1 MPERVF
7 GFRVL
12 VGVPAFVACA
22 LESAGDGWFVHG
34 FVLWSSSV
42 ERRFVLYRTL
52 PASPAP
58 HQLRLPYRN
67 TRVVSSARG
76 EVSLCAA
83 CRCVQSCGPCCRESR
98 VSCDSRARVAFRRR
112 VVCVVCTPIEYTL
125 HRASSTGRAGWYA
138 RRRGEAV
145 HDTRRRRSCRGT
157 GRAQAVYRESGL
169 GSGSAGAID
178 VVVDVVWTPPV

>member
-1 MPERVF
+1 MVESVMKS
-7 GFRVL
+7 VL
-12 VGVPAFVACA
+12 RRGRHGGPRSVRSPSVRSARSARSKFKPGPNRSTSQTRNSLFNWQFVRRAR
-22 LESAGDGWFVHG
+22 ESAGRV
-34 FVLWSSSV
+34 FVLWSLSV

-83 CRCVQSCGPCCRESR
+83 CRCVLSWGPCCRESR
-98 VSCDSRARVAFRRR
+98 VSCDSRARVAFRRS

-138 RRRGEAV
+138 RRR
-145 HDTRRRRSCRGT
+145 
-157 GRAQAVYRESGL
+157 
-169 GSGSAGAID
+169 
-178 VVVDVVWTPPV
+178 

>member
-22 LESAGDGWFVHG
+22 GIRPGRVVCVV
-34 FVLWSSSV
+34 VLDSSSV

-58 HQLRLPYRN
+58 HQLRLSYRN

-83 CRCVQSCGPCCRESR
+83 CRCVLSWHLGSVLPCELRF
-98 VSCDSRARVAFRRR
+98 A
-112 VVCVVCTPIEYTL
+112 CTRGVEETCSLCSLYSYREYTL
-125 HRASSTGRAGWYA
+125 HRPSSTGRG
-138 RRRGEAV
+138 GLV
-145 HDTRRRRSCRGT
+145 
-157 GRAQAVYRESGL
+157 RAQAERRCTPAP
-169 GSGSAGAID
+169 AGGGRA
-178 VVVDVVWTPPV
+178 VVGRKPSIASPG

>member
-58 HQLRLPYRN
+58 HQQRLPYRN

-83 CRCVQSCGPCCRESR
+83 CRCVLSW
-98 VSCDSRARVAFRRR
+98 
-112 VVCVVCTPIEYTL
+112 
-125 HRASSTGRAGWYA
+125 H
-138 RRRGEAV
+138 
-145 HDTRRRRSCRGT
+145 
-157 GRAQAVYRESGL
+157 L
-169 GSGSAGAID
+169 GSVLS
-178 VVVDVVWTPPV
+178 

>member
-67 TRVVSSARG
+67 TRVVSYAWG
-76 EVSLCAA
+76 DVSLCAGVL
-83 CRCVQSCGPCCRESR
+83 VQCSRIRWGLCFRESR
-98 VSCDSRARVAFRRR
+98 VSCDSRARVALRRR
-112 VVCVVCTPIEYTL
+112 VVCVVCTPIESIL
-125 HRASSTGRAGWYA
+125 FIGPAQPGGAGWYA
-138 RRRGEAV
+138 RRR
-145 HDTRRRRSCRGT
+145 RG
-157 GRAQAVYRESGL
+157 GARHAQA
-169 GSGSAGAID
+169 A
-178 VVVDVVWTPPV
+178 VVPW